1 MLQPDMD
8 LMKKTRILLDSGVAS
23 DYLLH
28 RYSPWD
34 VVQLYSIKEKCI
46 NQFRAEGN
54 KSETRLNCFI
64 HNVLDVVQ
72 LYYISRRIST

>member
-54 KSETRLNCFI
+54 ESETGRFPFELVYPLMLCI
-64 HNVLDVVQ
+64 VQ
-72 LYYISRRIST
+72 LY